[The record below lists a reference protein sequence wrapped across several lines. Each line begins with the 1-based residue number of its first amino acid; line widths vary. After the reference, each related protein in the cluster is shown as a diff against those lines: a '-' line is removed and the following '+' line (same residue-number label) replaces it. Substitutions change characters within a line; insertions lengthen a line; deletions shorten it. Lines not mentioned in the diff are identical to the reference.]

1 MTDNAELVQIGNEL
15 IYGRHMNSSTAE
27 DINKLII
34 LHDDDET
41 PDDFVVELLVDIL
54 GKPQAYAKALV
65 ARIFA
70 ENRAVCGILASA
82 DADAVLTTARE
93 RIQAAGYPLRI
104 TVEPVPDDGEARC
117 AFCFTAATAERTLF
131 HGNATPICDACVQMA
146 AGHLSEL
153 SRRKSFKY
161 AYEAIN
167 WHFVGL
173 AQNEIVTAMRR
184 FPGHMRA
191 DLQLA
196 LDQLFATDPLRFFG
210 IHEPHRYET
219 LSFTAL
225 AQIGR
230 NAATLAAAQFQDVD
244 IGEDEPV
251 RCLNNG
257 LWLRRKEDLRF
268 AVVLS
273 SHREYGREAG
283 SCVEIAVPA
292 GEAGSAFVQRCF
304 KTLEAAINTARSYRG
319 KVLSFESEAD
329 YRGQSKGLLVHRL
342 PDVGRE
348 AVILPDATLR
358 LLERNVLKFVDSR
371 EMLRRLGQSTRKGVL
386 LYGPPGT
393 GKTHTIRY
401 LANNLPGHT
410 TLIITAGQ
418 MGLLSQYM
426 TLARLL
432 QPAMVVIEDVDL
444 IARNRE
450 DMQGCEEPLLNT
462 LLNEMDGLKEDADII
477 FVLTTNRPE
486 QLEAALAGRPGRI
499 DQAIEVPL
507 PDEIGREKLIRLYGA
522 KLEVSDTLVG
532 EAVDRTKGVSAAF
545 IKELMRRTAQSS
557 LIRGESA
564 ATSEDIAEALND
576 MIFTGGR
583 LNIRLLGGADGEP
596 IQASDA

>member
-1 MTDNAELVQIGNEL
+1 MSRAAPENA
-15 IYGRHMNSSTAE
+15 
-27 DINKLII
+27 DKLII
-34 LHDDDET
+34 LHNDDET
-41 PDDFVVELLVDIL
+41 PDGFVVELLIDIF
-54 GKPQAYAKALV
+54 GKPQAYARALV
-65 ARIFA
+65 ARIYT
-70 ENRAVCGILASA
+70 EDKAVCGVLASA
-82 DADAVLTTARE
+82 DADALLAQARE
-93 RIQAAGYPLRI
+93 RIDAAGYPLRL
-104 TVEPVPDDGEARC
+104 TVEPVPEDGEARC
-117 AFCFTAATAERTLF
+117 GFCFSAATAERTLF
-131 HGNATPICDACVQMA
+131 HGNTMLICDACVQVSTR
-146 AGHLSEL
+146 HLSEL
-153 SRRKSFKY
+153 SHRKPFKY
-161 AYEAIN
+161 AYEIIS
-167 WHFVGL
+167 WHFADL
-173 AQNEIVTAMRR
+173 AQNQIVTAARR

-196 LDQLFATDPLRFFG
+196 LDRLFATDPIRFFG

-225 AQIGR
+225 TQIGR

-251 RCLNNG
+251 KCLSNG
-257 LWLRRKEDLRF
+257 LWLRREEDLRF

-292 GEAGSAFVQRCF
+292 GEAGAAFVQRCF
-304 KTLEAAINTARSYRG
+304 RTLEAAINAARSYRG
-319 KVLSFESEAD
+319 KVLSFEGETD

-348 AVILPDATLR
+348 AVILPEGTLR
-358 LLERNVLKFVDSR
+358 LLERNVLKFVESR

-401 LANNLPGHT
+401 LAHNLPGHT
-410 TLIITAGQ
+410 TLIVTAGQ
-418 MGLLSQYM
+418 MGLLAQYM

-522 KLEVSDTLVG
+522 KLGLSDILVK

-557 LIRGESA
+557 LMRGDHV
-564 ATSEDIAEALND
+564 ATSDDIAEALND
-576 MIFTGGR
+576 MMFTGGR

-596 IQASDA
+596 IQANGA